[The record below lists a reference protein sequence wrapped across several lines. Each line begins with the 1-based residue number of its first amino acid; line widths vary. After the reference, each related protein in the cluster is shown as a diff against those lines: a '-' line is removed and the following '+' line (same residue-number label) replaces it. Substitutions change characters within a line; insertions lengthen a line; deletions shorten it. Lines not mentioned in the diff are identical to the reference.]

1 MTLPARGPS
10 QRAPRRGPGLTPQLF
25 LFVIL
30 PLTVLLVVISFGSL
44 TLHSRAMRALVAERE
59 ARTGH
64 AAADAISQQL
74 RDLGRAVAM
83 LAVHDATS
91 PSPRTTLSDFAG
103 LMSDFRAL
111 AIVDD
116 NGEIL
121 ATTAPEVTWSAAPLA
136 GLVAQ
141 SRATGEAAFSDPL
154 SLPPIEDPLVV
165 VAYHGDGNRSAV
177 GAFMP
182 GDLAEGVLGDAF
194 PPESQARAALID
206 ADHRLLYRRGDWL
219 KDVDLSA
226 YAGLEGALQG
236 QPGVDLADS
245 GGQQVVIAYSP
256 VSPLG
261 WVLLMEEPW
270 EALDNPLLRGTQAAP
285 LILIPALLFAVLAVV
300 FGVRQ
305 VVQPLQALEQKAADL
320 GQGRFETIEAPVG
333 GIEEIQSLQRTLIEM
348 ARQLRASRDAIHRYV
363 GALTGAQEEERRR
376 LARELHDQ
384 TVQSLIAL
392 DQHAQIALMALRP
405 ESQDATD
412 RLTELRQLTA
422 GLLDELRRVIRG
434 LRPIYL
440 EDLGLL
446 AALEILA
453 GETQTATGT
462 PVVIETVGVPA
473 RLSPEREIAVFRIA
487 QEALSNIERHAEA
500 GHVDLRVEFSPGRF
514 VLAIHDDGR
523 GFTVPQALAD
533 LAAADHYG
541 LLGMHE
547 RAELIGARLD
557 VHSSPDAGTT
567 VSLDVPL

>member
-1 MTLPARGPS
+1 MTLPAPGPS
-10 QRAPRRGPGLTPQLF
+10 RRARRRGPGLTPQLF

-44 TLHSRAMRALVAERE
+44 ALHSQAMRALVAERE
-59 ARTGH
+59 ARTVH

-74 RDLGRAVAM
+74 HDLGRAVAL
-83 LAVHDATS
+83 LAAHDGTS
-91 PSPRTTLSDFAG
+91 PSSAKALTDFAD
-103 LMSDFRAL
+103 LRDDFRAL

-116 NGEIL
+116 SGEIL
-121 ATTAPEVTWSAAPLA
+121 ATNVPEEMWTDVPLA
-136 GLVAQ
+136 QLVAQ
-141 SRATGEAAFSDPL
+141 SLASGEASFSDPL
-154 SLPPIEDPLVV
+154 SFPLSDEPLMV
-165 VAYHGDGNRSAV
+165 VAFHGPSDRSAV
-177 GAFMP
+177 GAFMA
-182 GDLAEGVLGDAF
+182 GDLAERVLGDAF

-206 ADHRLLYRRGDWL
+206 ADLRLLFGRGEWPPDT
-219 KDVDLSA
+219 DLAS
-226 YAGLEGALQG
+226 YSGLEAALQG
-236 QPGVDLADS
+236 QDGVEVADS
-245 GGQQVVIAYSP
+245 GGQEVVIAYSP

-285 LILIPALLFAVLAVV
+285 LILIPALLFALLAVV
-300 FGVRQ
+300 FGLRQ
-305 VVQPLQALEQKAADL
+305 VVQPLQALEHKAADL
-320 GQGRFETIEAPVG
+320 GQSRFETIEQPVG
-333 GIEEIQSLQRTLIEM
+333 GIEEIQSLQRTLVEM
-348 ARQLRASRDAIHRYV
+348 ARQLRASRDAIRRYV

-392 DQHAQIALMALRP
+392 DQHAQIALMAVPP
-405 ESQDATD
+405 ESPDAIA

-422 GLLDELRRVIRG
+422 SLLDELRRVIRG

-462 PVVIETVGVPA
+462 PVVIDTVGVPL
-473 RLSPEREIAVFRIA
+473 RLTPEREIAVFRIA
-487 QEALSNIERHAEA
+487 QEAFSNIERHAQA
-500 GHVDLRVEFSPGRF
+500 GHVDLRVEFRPGHFLLTIR
-514 VLAIHDDGR
+514 DDGR
-523 GFTVPQALAD
+523 GFTSPPALAD

-541 LLGMHE
+541 LLGMQE
-547 RAELIGARLD
+547 RAERIGSRLD
-557 VHSSPDAGTT
+557 LRSSPDAGTT